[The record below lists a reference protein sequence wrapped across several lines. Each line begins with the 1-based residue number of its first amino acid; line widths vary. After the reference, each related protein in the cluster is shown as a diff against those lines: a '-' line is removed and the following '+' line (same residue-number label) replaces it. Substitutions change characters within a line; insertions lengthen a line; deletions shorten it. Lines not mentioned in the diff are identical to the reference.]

1 MRYYAPYMNRSFE
14 AMAKYTAEELD
25 VIRDFMRGATAI
37 TETYVKELRAA
48 GANPAR
54 AGDTA

>member
-1 MRYYAPYMNRSFE
+1 
-14 AMAKYTAEELD
+14 MAKYTADELD

-54 AGDTA
+54 AGDSA